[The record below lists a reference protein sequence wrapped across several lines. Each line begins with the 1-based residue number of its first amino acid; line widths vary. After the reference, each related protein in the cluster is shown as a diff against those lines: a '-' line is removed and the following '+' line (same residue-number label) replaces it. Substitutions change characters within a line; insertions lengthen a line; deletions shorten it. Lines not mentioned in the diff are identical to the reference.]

1 MSALSALLW
10 HRSVAARSERR
21 LGAAA
26 APPPATQLAIIF
38 AFRAPWRTGSARL
51 GGPRQKAG
59 MSCLRCS
66 QAARV
71 PSPPHSL
78 AALVYRT
85 TFLAACSRQRRR
97 RFRSLRGEAANHG
110 AGGSQERGVHPA
122 VHRGAR
128 GVTRGRAARKDCDC
142 RGPRF
147 LPPFPTSLHCCMIA
161 RERTAGGLAQQ
172 RRRLSCRRRCRRRS
186 AAPLATETS
195 LCPPFPHSACCR

>member
-78 AALVYRT
+78 AALVYST
-85 TFLAACSRQRRR
+85 TFTRVLAACSRQRRR

-110 AGGSQERGVHPA
+110 AGGSQERGIHPA

-128 GVTRGRAARKDCDC
+128 GVTRALPHKKIAIC

-147 LPPFPTSLHCCMIA
+147 LPPFPTFLYCCMIA
-161 RERTAGGLAQQ
+161 RD
-172 RRRLSCRRRCRRRS
+172 RRRGAWLSS
-186 AAPLATETS
+186 AASAAAAGAAAASLATEAS
-195 LCPPFPHSACCR
+195 LCRPFPHAACCR